1 MAVRTALLLLFL
13 AKNDGV
19 GTMYPVWLSIGEDRV
34 QILDPFFKGGGS
46 NESAVAFYPRINGSS
61 LVVHRPSGG

>member
-1 MAVRTALLLLFL
+1 
-13 AKNDGV
+13 
-19 GTMYPVWLSIGEDRV
+19 MYPVWLSIGEDRV
-34 QILDPFFKGGGS
+34 QILDPFLKGGGS